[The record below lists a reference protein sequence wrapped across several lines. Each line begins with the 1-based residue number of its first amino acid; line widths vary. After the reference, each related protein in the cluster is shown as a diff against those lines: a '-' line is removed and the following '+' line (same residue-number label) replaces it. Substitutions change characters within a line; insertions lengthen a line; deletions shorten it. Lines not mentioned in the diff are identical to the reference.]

1 MLGPMASHNTTAIP
15 DALRQRSKIPDSWRK
30 AFGILR
36 GHKPDPIQELKKM
49 RRRDEARS
57 KALAKRWER

>member
-1 MLGPMASHNTTAIP
+1 MTSHNTSIVAIP
-15 DALRQRSKIPDSWRK
+15 EALKQRAKIPVSWKK

-36 GHKPDPIQELKKM
+36 GHKPNPLQELKKM

-57 KALAKRWER
+57 KALSKRWER